1 MQKKLKGAKTER
13 HRMIRTIPE
22 EVSKASRKQVPK
34 VKLSGGS
41 HSLSHQRVRI
51 ATEVREILLFLL
63 LRLDPIEE
71 VANRHAQGDDDT

>member
-51 ATEVREILLFLL
+51 ATEVRETLLFLL
-63 LRLDPIEE
+63 LWIGLIE
-71 VANRHAQGDDDT
+71 VVNGHAQGDDDT